1 MQRPQGQQQR
11 DRRREEPY
19 EEPIAHL
26 YLVEIG
32 VKQNDRRRPRDYR
45 LTENSPCDQVIT
57 SDSPQAAKALVEWA
71 EQLGR
76 FLAGADAE
84 EEGERRSKLTTSQ
97 IRKVFGEVKRLWMDA
112 QKGWTDT
119 MTRKVHLLIPKLEY
133 AARKEVA
140 VKALRAVL
148 VPAIRKVLEAETNDE
163 LRKRFGRFVDFF
175 EAILAYHQAAG
186 GK

>member
-1 MQRPQGQQQR
+1 MRQQQR
-11 DRRREEPY
+11 EQRYKERLPN
-19 EEPIAHL
+19 L
-26 YLVEIG
+26 FLVEIG
-32 VKQNDRRRPRDYR
+32 VIQNDRRQPRDYR
-45 LTENSPCDQVIT
+45 LAEDSPCAQVIT
-57 SDSPQAAKALVEWA
+57 SDSPQAAKDLVEWA
-71 EQLGR
+71 EHLGK
-76 FLAGADAE
+76 FLAGADTDG
-84 EEGERRSKLTTSQ
+84 EGERRSKLTTSQ

-112 QKGWTDT
+112 QKGWTDA

-133 AARKEVA
+133 AARKEIA

-148 VPAIRKVLEAETNDE
+148 VPAIRKVLEAQTHDE